1 MSGFDSFSLA
11 LFTTLAPAGVVAFIV
26 LALVRLTCRNH
37 DEAVRVDRIIALP
50 FAVTLIGFIASATHL
65 GTPANA
71 LHVFSGVGTS
81 PLSNE
86 VLAAVIFLF
95 LVGAYWM
102 SAFKVNF
109 PDCLARPW
117 LTVACAAGLALIAC
131 TSLAYSARTVPTWDT
146 PYTPANLILAACLAG
161 PVLAL
166 PFLALAR
173 VRRRSIERALVV
185 GAAAALV
192 LGTASLAMQNVD
204 LATIANNEVSA
215 LSLAPHYG
223 LIIVAYAVLG
233 ALAVAAAGASLG
245 RALAP
250 RGVLALRI
258 IATILALSGVFLVRT
273 VFYAL
278 HMTVGL

>member
-11 LFTTLAPAGVVAFIV
+11 LFTTLAPAGVAAFIV
-26 LALVRLTCRNH
+26 LALVRLTCRDH
-37 DEAVRVDRIIALP
+37 DEAVHIDRMIALP
-50 FAVTLIGFIASATHL
+50 FATTLVGFIASATHL

-109 PDCLARPW
+109 PDSLARPW
-117 LTVACAAGLALIAC
+117 LAVACAAGVALIAC

-166 PFLALAR
+166 LFLALAK
-173 VRRRSIERALVV
+173 VRRRGLARALMAS
-185 GAAAALV
+185 AAVALG
-192 LGTASLAMQNVD
+192 LGVASMGMQNAD
-204 LATIANNEVSA
+204 LASIANNEVSA
-215 LSLAPHYG
+215 LSLVPHYG

-233 ALAVAAAGASLG
+233 ALAVTAAGASLG
-245 RALAP
+245 RSLAP

-258 IATILALSGVFLVRT
+258 IAAVLALSGVFLVRT
-273 VFYAL
+273 VLYAL
-278 HMTVGL
+278 HMTVGF

>member
-1 MSGFDSFSLA
+1 M
-11 LFTTLAPAGVVAFIV
+11 
-26 LALVRLTCRNH
+26 
-37 DEAVRVDRIIALP
+37 
-50 FAVTLIGFIASATHL
+50 
-65 GTPANA
+65 
-71 LHVFSGVGTS
+71 
-81 PLSNE
+81 
-86 VLAAVIFLF
+86 IFLF

-278 HMTVGL
+278 HMTVGF